1 MLDFVRNQQKSIIVK
16 LAFAIIILSFVIGYA
31 MLSAP
36 GGPGDE
42 SPTAEAAVVNGKS
55 IAFDDFQS
63 AYSNL
68 YQIYQNIY
76 QDQFNPALEKQLKL
90 ADKSINGLIDQALM
104 QDEAERL
111 QLVVTH
117 KELIDAI
124 AQVEAFQVNGVF
136 NKERYLQVL
145 AYQRMNSDQ
154 YEAVKHNELLLD
166 KVQEHFKAM
175 VKVSD
180 SDIEEEFRNINEK
193 INLNFVSLTPAKFE
207 KQVKVTEPGLDAYFA
222 ENQETFRIPEMVS
235 LRYLQFE
242 PERYLDQVT
251 FEEDELQRYY
261 RRHLNQF
268 EILEKVKASHIL
280 VMVDAEADQK
290 TREERR
296 AYAETILE
304 DVRAGKDFAEL
315 ARAKSDDKAS
325 AVKGGSLGYFT
336 RGSMVKPFED
346 AAFSMNP
353 GDTSGLVETTFG
365 YHIIRVEEYT
375 EPGVRSLEDAI
386 DEVKEGLRTDKS
398 RQLAFEKA
406 MDAYN
411 INRKTG
417 DLDAAAKA
425 NELGVKESGLFAR
438 DGYIDGIGRNEEII
452 NTAHLLEDKAL
463 AKPVLTEDGVILFTV
478 KQRVASHLPELAEVR
493 DLVTAAYRAVEAN
506 QLAKAAAEQLVADLK
521 AGGSLAILAKKAKY
535 EIEETG
541 EFTRTYS
548 PFVPRLGSSKELF
561 DAAFELADEQKV
573 IDRFFEIQNRFVV
586 VEVKQRIAADMT
598 ALDQTKREELYNSLF
613 ARKETEAIEA
623 RLAELRSTATISIAP
638 RVQDLINKEK

>member
-1 MLDFVRNQQKSIIVK
+1 MLDFVRNKQKSIIIK

-36 GGPGDE
+36 GGPGGE
-42 SPTAEAAVVNGKS
+42 TPAAEAVVVNGRS
-55 IAFDDFQS
+55 IAYEDFQS

-76 QDQFNPALEKQLKL
+76 QDQFTPALEKQLKL
-90 ADKSINGLIDQALM
+90 AEKSINSLIDQALM

-111 QLVVTH
+111 QLAVSRQ
-117 KELIDAI
+117 ELIDAI
-124 AQVEAFQVNGVF
+124 AKVETFQENGVF
-136 NKERYLQVL
+136 NKGRYLQVL
-145 AYQRMNSDQ
+145 AYQRMNSDE
-154 YEAVKHNELLLD
+154 YEALKRNELLLD
-166 KVQEHFKAM
+166 KVQENFKAT
-175 VKVSD
+175 VAVTD
-180 SDIEEEFRNINEK
+180 ADVEEEFRNINEK
-193 INLNFVSLTPAKFE
+193 INLSFVSLTPAKFE
-207 KQVKVTEPGLDAYFA
+207 KQVKVTDQGLEAYFA

-242 PERYLDQVT
+242 PERYLEDVT
-251 FEEDELQRYY
+251 FEERELEKYY
-261 RRHLNQF
+261 RRHLDQF

-280 VMVDAEADQK
+280 VMVDAEADEK
-290 TREERR
+290 TRAERR
-296 AYAETILE
+296 AYAGTILE
-304 DVRAGKDFAEL
+304 QVRAGKDFAEL

-353 GDTSGLVETTFG
+353 GDTSDLVETTFG

-375 EPGVRSLEDAI
+375 EPGVRSMADAI
-386 DEVKEGLRTDKS
+386 DEVKEGLRAEKA

-425 NELGVKESGLFAR
+425 NELGVKETGSFAR

-463 AKPVLTEDGVILFTV
+463 AKPVLTVDGVILFGV
-478 KQRVASHLPELAEVR
+478 KERLASHIPELAEVK
-493 DLVTAAYRAVEAN
+493 DLVTAAYRAVESTK
-506 QLAKAAAEQLVADLK
+506 LAKAAAEQLVADLQVG
-521 AGGSLAILAKKAKY
+521 ASLAKLAKKHGY
-535 EIEETG
+535 DIEDTG

-548 PFVPRLGSSKELF
+548 PFVPRLGTSKELF
-561 DAAFELADEQKV
+561 DATFELPEDQTV
-573 IDRFFEIQNRFVV
+573 IDSVFDIQSRFVV
-586 VEVKQRIAADMT
+586 AKVKQRTAADMK
-598 ALDQTKREELYNSLF
+598 ALDEAKRQELYKSLF
-613 ARKETEAIEA
+613 ARKQNEAIEQ
-623 RLAELRSTATISIAP
+623 RLAELRSTAAIAISP
-638 RVQDLINKEK
+638 RVQDLVNKEK

>member
-31 MLSAP
+31 MLSTP

-42 SPTAEAAVVNGKS
+42 SSTAEAAVVNGKS

-124 AQVEAFQVNGVF
+124 AQVEAFQVEGVF
-136 NKERYLQVL
+136 NKDRYLQVL

-166 KVQEHFKAM
+166 KVQGHFKAM
-175 VKVSD
+175 VKVGD

-207 KQVKVTEPGLDAYFA
+207 KQVKIKEPGLEAYFT
-222 ENQETFRIPEMVS
+222 ENQETFRIQEMVA

-242 PERYLDQVT
+242 PQRYLDQVT

-261 RRHLNQF
+261 RRHLDQF

-280 VMVDAEADQK
+280 IMVDAEADEK
-290 TREERR
+290 TRAERR

-304 DVRAGKDFAEL
+304 EVRAGKDFAEL

-365 YHIIRVEEYT
+365 YHIIRVVEYT

-386 DEVKEGLRTDKS
+386 DEVKEGLRADKA

-417 DLDAAAKA
+417 DLDAAAEA
-425 NELGVKESGLFAR
+425 NELGVKETGLFTR

-463 AKPVLTEDGVILFTV
+463 AKPVFTEDGVILFTV

-493 DLVTAAYRAVEAN
+493 DLVTAAYRAVESN
-506 QLAKAAAEQLVADLK
+506 QLAMAAAEQLVADLK
-521 AGGSLAILAKKAKY
+521 VGGSLAKLAKKAKY
-535 EIEETG
+535 DIEETG

-561 DAAFELADEQKV
+561 DAAFELTAEQKS

-586 VEVKQRIAADMT
+586 VEVKGRIAADMT
-598 ALDQTKREELYNSLF
+598 ALDAAKREELYNSLF

-638 RVQDLINKEK
+638 RVRDLINKEK

>member
-1 MLDFVRNQQKSIIVK
+1 MLDFVRNKQKSIIIK

-55 IAFDDFQS
+55 IAYEDFQS

-68 YQIYQNIY
+68 YQVYQNIY
-76 QDQFNPALEKQLKL
+76 QDQFTPALEKQLKL
-90 ADKSINGLIDQALM
+90 AEQTIQGLIDQALM

-124 AQVEAFQVNGVF
+124 AKVEAFQVDGVF

-145 AYQRMNSDQ
+145 AYQRMDSDQ
-154 YEAVKHNELLLD
+154 YEAMKHNELLLD

-175 VKVSD
+175 VNVTD
-180 SDIEEEFRNINEK
+180 ADIEEEFRNINEK
-193 INLNFVSLTPAKFE
+193 INLNFVSLAPAKFE
-207 KQVKVTEPGLDAYFA
+207 KQVKITEPELEAYFA

-242 PERYLDQVT
+242 PQRYLDEVT
-251 FEEDELQRYY
+251 FKEDELEKYY
-261 RRHLNQF
+261 RRHLDQF

-280 VMVDAEADQK
+280 IKVDPEADEK

-304 DVRAGKDFAEL
+304 EVKAGKDFAEL
-315 ARAKSDDKAS
+315 ARTKSDDKAS
-325 AVKGGSLGYFT
+325 AVKGGNLGYFT

-353 GDTSGLVETTFG
+353 GDTSGIVETTFG
-365 YHIIRVEEYT
+365 FHIIRVEEYT
-375 EPGVRSLEDAI
+375 EPGLRSLVDAM
-386 DEVKEGLRTDKS
+386 DEVKEGLRADKA

-425 NELGVKESGLFAR
+425 NELGVKETGLFAR

-452 NTAHLLEDKAL
+452 NTAHLLDEKAL
-463 AKPVLTEDGVILFTV
+463 AKPVLTENGVILFGL
-478 KQRVASHLPELAEVR
+478 KERVASHIPELAEVR
-493 DLVTAAYRAVEAN
+493 DLVTAAYRAVESKK
-506 QLAKAAAEQLVADLK
+506 LARAAAEKLVDDLE
-521 AGGSLAILAKKAKY
+521 AGASLAKLAQKAKY

-561 DAAFELADEQKV
+561 EAAFDLAEGQKS

-586 VEVKQRIAADMT
+586 FEVKERIAADMT
-598 ALDQTKREELYNSLF
+598 ALDQAKREELYNSLF

>member
-1 MLDFVRNQQKSIIVK
+1 MLDFVRNKQKSIIIK

-55 IAFDDFQS
+55 IAYEDFQS

-68 YQIYQNIY
+68 YQVYQNIY
-76 QDQFNPALEKQLKL
+76 QDQFTPALEKQLKL
-90 ADKSINGLIDQALM
+90 AEQTIQGLIDQALM

-124 AQVEAFQVNGVF
+124 AKVEAFQVDGVF

-145 AYQRMNSDQ
+145 AYQRMDSDQ
-154 YEAVKHNELLLD
+154 YEAMKHNELLLD

-175 VKVSD
+175 VNVTD
-180 SDIEEEFRNINEK
+180 ADIEEEFRNINEK
-193 INLNFVSLTPAKFE
+193 INLNFVSLAPAKFE
-207 KQVKVTEPGLDAYFA
+207 KQVKITEPELEAYFA

-242 PERYLDQVT
+242 PQRYLDEVT
-251 FEEDELQRYY
+251 FKEDELEKYY
-261 RRHLNQF
+261 RRHLDQF

-280 VMVDAEADQK
+280 IKVDPEADEK

-304 DVRAGKDFAEL
+304 EVKAGKDFAEL
-315 ARAKSDDKAS
+315 ARTKSDDKAS
-325 AVKGGSLGYFT
+325 AVKGGNLGYFT

-353 GDTSGLVETTFG
+353 GDTSGIVETTFG
-365 YHIIRVEEYT
+365 FHIIRVEEYT
-375 EPGVRSLEDAI
+375 EPGLRSLVDAM
-386 DEVKEGLRTDKS
+386 DEVKEGLRADKA

-425 NELGVKESGLFAR
+425 NELGVKETGLFAR

-452 NTAHLLEDKAL
+452 NTAHLLDEKAL
-463 AKPVLTEDGVILFTV
+463 AKPVLTENGVILFGL
-478 KQRVASHLPELAEVR
+478 KERVASHIPELAEVR
-493 DLVTAAYRAVEAN
+493 DLVTAAYRAVESKK
-506 QLAKAAAEQLVADLK
+506 LARAAAEKLVDDLE
-521 AGGSLAILAKKAKY
+521 AGASLAKLAQKAKY

-561 DAAFELADEQKV
+561 EAAFDLAKGQKS

-586 VEVKQRIAADMT
+586 FEVKERIAADMT
-598 ALDQTKREELYNSLF
+598 ALDQAKREELYNSLF

>member
-1 MLDFVRNQQKSIIVK
+1 
-16 LAFAIIILSFVIGYA
+16 
-31 MLSAP
+31 
-36 GGPGDE
+36 
-42 SPTAEAAVVNGKS
+42 
-55 IAFDDFQS
+55 
-63 AYSNL
+63 
-68 YQIYQNIY
+68 
-76 QDQFNPALEKQLKL
+76 
-90 ADKSINGLIDQALM
+90 
-104 QDEAERL
+104 
-111 QLVVTH
+111 
-117 KELIDAI
+117 
-124 AQVEAFQVNGVF
+124 
-136 NKERYLQVL
+136 
-145 AYQRMNSDQ
+145 
-154 YEAVKHNELLLD
+154 
-166 KVQEHFKAM
+166 
-175 VKVSD
+175 
-180 SDIEEEFRNINEK
+180 
-193 INLNFVSLTPAKFE
+193 
-207 KQVKVTEPGLDAYFA
+207 
-222 ENQETFRIPEMVS
+222 
-235 LRYLQFE
+235 
-242 PERYLDQVT
+242 
-251 FEEDELQRYY
+251 
-261 RRHLNQF
+261 
-268 EILEKVKASHIL
+268 
-280 VMVDAEADQK
+280 
-290 TREERR
+290 
-296 AYAETILE
+296 
-304 DVRAGKDFAEL
+304 
-315 ARAKSDDKAS
+315 
-325 AVKGGSLGYFT
+325 
-336 RGSMVKPFED
+336 MVKPFED

-386 DEVKEGLRTDKS
+386 DEVKEGLRSDKA

-425 NELGVKESGLFAR
+425 NELGVKETGLFAR

-506 QLAKAAAEQLVADLK
+506 QLARAAAEQLVADLK
-521 AGGSLAILAKKAKY
+521 AGGSLAKLAKKAKY

-548 PFVPRLGSSKELF
+548 PFVPRLGSSGELF
-561 DAAFELADEQKV
+561 DAAFELTDEQKA

-598 ALDQTKREELYNSLF
+598 ALDQAKREELYNSLF